1 MGPGTEGQTGRFE
14 DLDVVRV
21 LGGLLGLLGKKEAA
35 PAANIFHVRRENLVE
50 QVAYWK
56 WLWSFFTEA
65 IGYNTAIREP
75 LYKSD
80 LWKVVGSNPAVGT
93 FNVFLSS
100 Q

>member
-50 QVAYWK
+50 QVAYRK
-56 WLWSFFTEA
+56 WL
-65 IGYNTAIREP
+65 
-75 LYKSD
+75 
-80 LWKVVGSNPAVGT
+80 
-93 FNVFLSS
+93 
-100 Q
+100 